1 MESTSKKHVEVED
14 KEILIKS
21 SNGYMAIIPKNMAPW
36 VREHIE
42 SGNHHIVDGYVKGLQ
57 EMKDG
62 GKAQDGGKM
71 KPPVKAIAEPST
83 TQVQKPINQKLNIGG
98 QIEQPKAPL
107 PNMVD
112 LAKKTYSRYSNDGQ
126 DRTLLGVASNFIPY
140 YEQFVDV
147 KDIITGA
154 VNKDK
159 EKMNSGT
166 LGMAAPV
173 AGKAV
178 LSGMDYMTEKILGKE
193 EADKSSKRRT
203 AIVNMSE
210 PELAALFK
218 KYGFGGYEKWEA
230 AGKPPLLK

>member
-1 MESTSKKHVEVED
+1 MSKHVEAEGG
-14 KEILIKS
+14 ELLIKS

-36 VREHIE
+36 VKEHID
-42 SGNHHIVDGYVKGLQ
+42 SGNHHVVDGYVKGLQ

-71 KPPVKAIAEPST
+71 KPPVRAIAEPST
-83 TQVQKPINQKLNIGG
+83 TQIQKPINPKLNIGG
-98 QIEQPKAPL
+98 QMEQPKVP
-107 PNMVD
+107 PPDMVD
-112 LAKKTYSRYSNDGQ
+112 LAKKTWSRYSNDGK
-126 DRTLLGVASNFIPY
+126 DRTLLGVAANFIPY

-159 EKMNSGT
+159 EKMNSGI

-178 LSGMDYMTEKILGKE
+178 LSGMDYITEKALGKKV
-193 EADKSSKRRT
+193 ADDTATRRND
-203 AIVNMSE
+203 IVNMTDAE
-210 PELAALFK
+210 RKNLFI
-218 KYGFGGYEKWEA
+218 KYGRGGYDQWVKEGRPK
-230 AGKPPLLK
+230 L